1 MHSVRRRLKA
11 GLFSIVISLSI
22 ATTGL
27 SEGVRISGP
36 PAKFKKEIDQFNAD
50 VAAWNKRCKVTRT
63 DAEDAWCKKERARID
78 ARRKELIALGAL
90 PK

>member
-1 MHSVRRRLKA
+1 MHSVQRRLKA
-11 GLFSIVISLSI
+11 GLFFVVISLSI

-36 PAKFKKEIDQFNAD
+36 PSKFQKEIDQFNAD
-50 VAAWNKRCKVTRT
+50 VAAWNKRCKVTRS

-78 ARRKELIALGAL
+78 TRRKELIALGAL

>member
-1 MHSVRRRLKA
+1 MHSVQRRLKA
-11 GLFSIVISLSI
+11 GLFFIVISLSI
-22 ATTGL
+22 ATTGF

-36 PAKFKKEIDQFNAD
+36 PAKFQKEIDQFNVD
-50 VAAWNKRCKVTRT
+50 VAAWNKRCRVTRT